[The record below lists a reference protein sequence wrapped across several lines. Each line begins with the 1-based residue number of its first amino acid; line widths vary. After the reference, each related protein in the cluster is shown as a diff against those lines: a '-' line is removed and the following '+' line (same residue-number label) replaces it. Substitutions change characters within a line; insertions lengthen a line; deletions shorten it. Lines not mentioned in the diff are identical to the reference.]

1 MPIYEFT
8 PVDPSHHDWEGSE
21 LKGRCGVHAPDEQRA
36 LHYVRAWLDPDLY
49 ELKGVASGPLPEY
62 REGLIETYRRR
73 GTSLS
78 GTVAG
83 PFRRPLADGRRGQ
96 WVPFNEDWLTPFS
109 QPMDKIDNPNT
120 GRPWSQGNWDDGSW
134 DEATWSDASTEDEQ
148 STEPEAIEETTT
160 ATVSIDVGVSAE
172 VQREEIQDALEAM
185 RQNFEGRPQGLI
197 AHARMAK
204 ATTTAALE
212 MLDEVRG
219 NSDQHVK
226 ARALLAQ
233 QIEDLSIIE
242 EALSSEGSKE
252 AAFNRYAE
260 LLHKILT
267 NLLEVISEKGVIR
280 SALAVAVCG
289 LVPMTG
295 IGGDFII
302 GPMVA
307 GSILGWDHKL
317 LVKLV
322 DGLGKYRSTRKE
334 DDED

>member
-8 PVDPSHHDWEGSE
+8 PIDSNHPSWEASE
-21 LKGRCGVHAPDEQRA
+21 LKGRCRVHAPDEERA
-36 LHYVRAWLDPDLY
+36 LHYLRAWLDPDLY
-49 ELKGVASGPLPEY
+49 VSVSAPSEPQPDY
-62 REGLIETYRRR
+62 REGLIEVARGGPYNLIGIGGPISPFGRRR
-73 GTSLS
+73 
-78 GTVAG
+78 
-83 PFRRPLADGRRGQ
+83 
-96 WVPFNEDWLTPFS
+96 WVSFNEDKLPPFS
-109 QPMDKIDNPNT
+109 QDTDSAKDT
-120 GRPWSQGNWDDGSW
+120 GAWAKGAWAEGAWAEGAWRGSPKG
-134 DEATWSDASTEDEQ
+134 E
-148 STEPEAIEETTT
+148 TEPASDPGAIEKTTT
-160 ATVSIDVGVSAE
+160 ATASMGIGISAE

-185 RQNFEGRPQGLI
+185 RQNFEGRPQRLI

-226 ARALLAQ
+226 VRALLAQ

-242 EALSSEGSKE
+242 ETLSSEGSKE

-280 SALAVAVCG
+280 SALAIAACG

-317 LVKLV
+317 LVRLV